1 MLQTLI
7 PGSTLNDTGN
17 LLSAQLARLE
27 IAEHAIGSDVP
38 QPVCLGVRQL
48 GVTPRALGTMG
59 TGVEG
64 AERDVAETERE

>member
-1 MLQTLI
+1 VLQTLI
-7 PGSTLNDTGN
+7 PGSTLNGTRN
-17 LLSAQLARLE
+17 LLSTQLARLE
-27 IAEHAIGSDVP
+27 IAEHAVGSDVP